1 MKYGKLMIAK
11 SENNLIRDLINKVF
25 SKDMVHQ
32 ACYDKLREELSM
44 AEIID
49 DEKMP
54 DDVVRL
60 YSSMDVETPFGLIQ
74 GYQLVMP
81 KDSNQ
86 LQKKLSILT
95 PMGSALIGYAAGDE
109 VTWSFPAG
117 EKKIT
122 IKNVRQV
129 DPASLKPGMRS
140 MV

>member
-1 MKYGKLMIAK
+1 MKYKKLMIAK
-11 SENNLIRDLINKVF
+11 SENNLIRDLLNKVF

-32 ACYDKLREELSM
+32 ACYEKLREELVA
-44 AEIID
+44 AEILE

-54 DDVVRL
+54 SDVVRL
-60 YSSMDVETPFGLIQ
+60 YSWIDVQTPFGLIQ
-74 GYQLVMP
+74 DYQLVMP

-95 PMGSALIGYAAGDE
+95 PMGSALIGYALGDT

-117 EKKIT
+117 EKEIT
-122 IKNVRQV
+122 IKNVRQANT
-129 DPASLKPGMRS
+129 ASLKPGVRS